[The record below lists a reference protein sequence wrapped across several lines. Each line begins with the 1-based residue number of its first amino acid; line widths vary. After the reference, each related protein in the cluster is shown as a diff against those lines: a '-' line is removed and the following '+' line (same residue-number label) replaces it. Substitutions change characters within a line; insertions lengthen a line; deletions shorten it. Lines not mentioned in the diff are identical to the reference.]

1 MIRFYFTLGLFFSVP
16 FLWLAVAFWS
26 WIWVLIALVIAI
38 SGCIWFRSAA
48 FAKMLNARHAVVLS
62 DEWMNTVLKRITHSI
77 YESTSVKKMHFKFW
91 RISESEAQCLVWIG
105 RSSVNVFMSQGLL
118 AKANED
124 QLRALLQ
131 NIIEGDLKKV
141 QLENRLY
148 ALSLWWEELKGQPNR
163 FRYWFISFWLYP
175 LERLLKIAKI

>member
-1 MIRFYFTLGLFFSVP
+1 LIRFYFTLGLFFSFP

-26 WIWVLIALVIAI
+26 WVWVGIALVTATL
-38 SGCIWFRSAA
+38 GCIWFRSAA
-48 FAKMLNARHAVVLS
+48 FSKMLDARHAVVLT
-62 DEWMNTVLKRITHSI
+62 DEWMNDVLKRITQSI
-77 YESTSVKKMHFKFW
+77 YENSNSKRRQFKFW
-91 RISESEAQCLVWIG
+91 RITESEAQCLVWIG
-105 RSSVNVFMSQGLL
+105 RSNVHVFMSQGLL
-118 AKANED
+118 AKANEE

-131 NIIEGDLKKV
+131 NIIQGNLNQV

-175 LERLLKIAKI
+175 LERILKIAKI